1 MAVPLSFSAPSPVQL
16 WKLPLISRRGT
27 LLGDTGI
34 SDVRQDIANDYEQ
47 QSKDLKLTLQLPKLS
62 NIRVPLDSN
71 APVPKY

>member
-1 MAVPLSFSAPSPVQL
+1 MLAQLSS
-16 WKLPLISRRGT
+16 IE
-27 LLGDTGI
+27 LGDTGI

-62 NIRVPLDSN
+62 NIRMPLDSN